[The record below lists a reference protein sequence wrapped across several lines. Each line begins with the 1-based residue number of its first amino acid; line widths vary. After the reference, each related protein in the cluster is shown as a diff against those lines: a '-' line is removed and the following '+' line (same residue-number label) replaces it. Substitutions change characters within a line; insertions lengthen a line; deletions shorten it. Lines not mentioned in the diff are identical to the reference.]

1 MLLVLLYQCL
11 AGLLA
16 WWNFVLIRHNRRIY
30 HALNGSL
37 HLAAAITIG
46 YYTGWN
52 YGVSCLLFTRVVFD
66 TVLNVL
72 RSNGVGYISP
82 NPLSWLD
89 KQEKALVLWLAAII
103 YRKRRIIKDE
113 DIEWVAIGIRV
124 IILGLATG
132 SLFI

>member
-1 MLLVLLYQCL
+1 
-11 AGLLA
+11 
-16 WWNFVLIRHNRRIY
+16 LIRHNRRIY

-37 HLAAAITIG
+37 HLAAAITIW

-89 KQEKALVLWLAAII
+89 KQEKQLVLWLAAII
-103 YRKRRIIKDE
+103 YCKRRIIKDE

-124 IILGLATG
+124 IILITAVIF
-132 SLFI
+132 LFV